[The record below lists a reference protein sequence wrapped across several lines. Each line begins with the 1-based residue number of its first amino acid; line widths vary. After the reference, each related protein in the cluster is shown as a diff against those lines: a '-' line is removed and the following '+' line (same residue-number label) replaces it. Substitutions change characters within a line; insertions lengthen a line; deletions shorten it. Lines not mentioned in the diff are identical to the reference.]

1 MEFELVAKNCDWSGS
16 EKIRN
21 FAMSL
26 KREAAEY
33 YGILSNRRE
42 TDYDWLVKKFQGHF
56 GKSESPPAL
65 RWELLQ
71 TEHRV
76 DESLEKYL
84 ARLQKMIVASFPD
97 EQKREACNPFFV
109 DAFMKGCRDEDAVL
123 SAADKHPSTL
133 EEAYKPV
140 LDAVQLRRVILGKG
154 PV

>member
-1 MEFELVAKNCDWSGS
+1 MNGFIAQFELVAKNCDWSGS
-16 EKIRN
+16 EKIHN

-56 GKSESPPAL
+56 GKSESPSAL

-71 TEHRV
+71 TEQRV

-84 ARLQKMIVASFPD
+84 ARLQKNDCCIFP
-97 EQKREACNPFFV
+97 
-109 DAFMKGCRDEDAVL
+109 
-123 SAADKHPSTL
+123 
-133 EEAYKPV
+133 
-140 LDAVQLRRVILGKG
+140 
-154 PV
+154 